1 MGCPMGSMIWWFES
15 LFDHLD
21 LYLVLVGWPL
31 A

>member
-1 MGCPMGSMIWWFES
+1 MGCPMGLMIWWFKS
-15 LFDHLD
+15 RFDHLD